1 MVQSVIYTSLP
12 PGQQKIFLE
21 KPRVLRRIFFKIV
34 ALIPPNAGY
43 PSKISFGDPMFYSYF
58 VLNGLNIYFESKGEG
73 IFQGD
78 IWLRNQSDVSVGY
91 TATEILI

>member
-21 KPRVLRRIFFKIV
+21 KPHVLCRIFFRIV
-34 ALIPPNAGY
+34 ALLQPTAGY
-43 PSKISFGDPMFYSYF
+43 PSKISFGDPMFHSYF
-58 VLNGLNIYFESKGEG
+58 LLNGTNTYLESKGEG

-78 IWLRNQSDVSVGY
+78 IWVRNQSNATVGY
-91 TATEILI
+91 TATEILV

>member
-1 MVQSVIYTSLP
+1 MVQTVMYSSLP
-12 PGQQKIFLE
+12 SGQQKIFLE

-34 ALIPPNAGY
+34 ALLQPTVGY

-58 VLNGLNIYFESKGEG
+58 VLNGSNTSLESEGEG
-73 IFQGD
+73 IYQGD
-78 IWLRNQSDVSVGY
+78 IWVRNQSNITVGY

>member
-12 PGQQKIFLE
+12 PGQQKILLE
-21 KPRVLRRIFFKIV
+21 KPHVLRRIYFKII
-34 ALIPPNAGY
+34 ALLQPSAGY

-58 VLNGLNIYFESKGEG
+58 VLNGANIYMESRGEG

-78 IWLRNQSDVSVGY
+78 IWVRNQSTATVGY
-91 TATEILI
+91 TSTEILV